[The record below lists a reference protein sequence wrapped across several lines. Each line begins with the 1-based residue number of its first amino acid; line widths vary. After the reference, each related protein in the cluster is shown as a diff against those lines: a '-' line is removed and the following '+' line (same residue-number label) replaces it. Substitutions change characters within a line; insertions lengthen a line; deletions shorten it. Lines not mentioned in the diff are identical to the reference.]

1 MDLTTRAQIETRCLI
16 RGLNPMKN
24 GPTKPFEKLLTL
36 ILVGVWA
43 ALTLGLAPTDPP
55 TWLLVSSTAFVFV
68 LIGRLWGVE
77 VDYWL
82 DSLNPITISLGDD
95 DE

>member
-1 MDLTTRAQIETRCLI
+1 MH
-16 RGLNPMKN
+16 N

-43 ALTLGLAPTDPP
+43 VLALGIQSTP
-55 TWLLVSSTAFVFV
+55 TWLLVSLTAFVFSLV
-68 LIGRLWGVE
+68 GRLWGVE

-82 DSLNPITISLGDD
+82 DTLNPITISLGDD

>member
-1 MDLTTRAQIETRCLI
+1 M
-16 RGLNPMKN
+16 NPMKN

-43 ALTLGLAPTDPP
+43 ALALGVASAPM
-55 TWLLVSSTAFVFV
+55 WLLVSSTAFVFA

-77 VDYWL
+77 ANYWV
-82 DSLNPITISLGDD
+82 SQINPVTISFGGGGGNNNEDNTN
-95 DE
+95 E